1 MSENEKKRLLY
12 PNEIV
17 DPRTVPFSSAKFRGY
32 LPHLYKDGCT
42 YFVTFC
48 LVDVVE
54 DRRLARQTLERK
66 EDPTEIAESYE
77 PRPFAGSCVLREQ
90 VSARIVEDA
99 LLYFQG
105 ERYALSS
112 WCVMPNHV
120 HVVMTPHHS
129 HPLQRILH
137 SWKSFT
143 AHEINRQ
150 NGSSGPV
157 WQEESFDHAV
167 RDQDS
172 LQRFI
177 TYTEMNPV
185 SAGLVDQPELWPFS
199 SARLRIEGEEDH
211 L

>member
-1 MSENEKKRLLY
+1 MSDNDKKWPLY

-17 DPRTVPFSSAKFRGY
+17 DPRTVPFSSAKSRGY

-48 LVDVVE
+48 LADVTK
-54 DRRLARQTLERK
+54 DRHLVRRILAGE
-66 EDPTEIAESYE
+66 EDPNAIAESFE
-77 PRPFAGSCVLREQ
+77 PRPVAGKCILREART
-90 VSARIVEDA
+90 ARIVEDS
-99 LLYFQG
+99 LLHFQG
-105 ERYALSS
+105 ERYALSA

-120 HVVMTPHHS
+120 HVVMTPNDG
-129 HPLQRILH
+129 HPLRRILH
-137 SWKSFT
+137 SWKSYT

-150 NGSSGPV
+150 IGNSGPV

-172 LQRFI
+172 FQKFL

-185 SAGLVDQPELWPFS
+185 SAGFVDRPERWPFS
-199 SARLRIEGEEDH
+199 SARFRISVQEDT
-211 L
+211 